1 MPTVSETPS
10 LDSRPDVGSR
20 LRELRAR
27 RRLTLRHIAD
37 RAELSESFLS
47 RLERGRTSV
56 SIAALQRIASALAVD
71 VSDLFA
77 PSDGAAPQ
85 VTRGD
90 GRNVVSFGTHAR
102 KALLTQKP
110 FHELEVFV
118 AEFDPGG
125 STGDE
130 PYAHGDSEEVF
141 FVVRG
146 RVALQLGDDVFA
158 LAAGDSVQYRSSTPH
173 RVSNGGEE
181 RAEVLFMISPPSF

>member
-1 MPTVSETPS
+1 MPSVAETPS
-10 LDSRPDVGSR
+10 TEAPPDVGRR
-20 LRELRAR
+20 LRALRR
-27 RRLTLRHIAD
+27 SRRLTLRDVAE

-56 SIAALQRIASALAVD
+56 SIASLQRIAGALAMD

-77 PSDGAAPQ
+77 SDGAAVAR
-85 VTRGD
+85 VTHRAE
-90 GRNVVSFGTHAR
+90 RRLISFGTAAR
-102 KALLTQKP
+102 KTLLTQKP

-118 AEFDPGG
+118 AEFDTGG

-146 RVALQLGDDVFA
+146 RVELLLGDETFE

-173 RVSNGGEE
+173 RVRNTGAEQ
-181 RAEVLFMISPPSF
+181 AEVLFMISPPSF

>member
-1 MPTVSETPS
+1 MPTVSEIPL
-10 LDSRPDVGSR
+10 LDSPPDVGRR
-20 LRELRAR
+20 LRELRNR

-71 VSDLFA
+71 VSDLFVA
-77 PSDGAAPQ
+77 TDGSAPQ

-90 GRNVVSFGTHAR
+90 DRNVVSFGNLAR

-146 RVALQLGDDVFA
+146 RVALQLGEDVFL

-173 RVSNGGEE
+173 RVSNEGEE

>member
-1 MPTVSETPS
+1 MPTVSEIPL
-10 LDSRPDVGSR
+10 LDSPPDVGSR
-20 LRELRAR
+20 LRELRRR
-27 RRLTLRHIAD
+27 RRLTLRHIAE
-37 RAELSESFLS
+37 RADLSESFLS

-56 SIAALQRIASALAVD
+56 SIAALQRIASALAVE

-90 GRNVVSFGTHAR
+90 GRSLVSFGTRAR

-146 RVALQLGDDVFA
+146 RVTLQLGADVFA
-158 LAAGDSVQYRSSTPH
+158 LGAGDSVQYRSSTPH
-173 RVSNGGEE
+173 RVSNEGDE

>member
-1 MPTVSETPS
+1 MPTVSETPPA
-10 LDSRPDVGSR
+10 DSASDVGRR
-20 LRELRAR
+20 LRELRLR
-27 RRLTLRHIAD
+27 RRLTLREIAD
-37 RAELSESFLS
+37 RAGLSESFLS

-56 SIAALQRIASALAVD
+56 SITSLQRIAGALAMD

-77 PSDGAAPQ
+77 SDGAAVAR
-85 VTRGD
+85 VTHRK
-90 GRNVVSFGTHAR
+90 GRRLISFGTAAR
-102 KALLTQKP
+102 KTLLTQKP

-146 RVALQLGDDVFA
+146 RVELLLGDETFE
-158 LAAGDSVQYRSSTPH
+158 LTAGDSVQYRSSTPH
-173 RVSNGGEE
+173 RVRNTGAEQ
-181 RAEVLFMISPPSF
+181 AEVLFMISPPSF